1 MPQHVKRLSSVV
13 VCSCEQETTL
23 QLRNYILTLGGQ
35 HIHVVSVFN
44 NTNIT
49 SPKDIS
55 ESSREILLAKTS
67 TAEQQ
72 EFLSIKTPLTD
83 FYDLPDINPHLD
95 WPYEILH
102 DALLGYIKY

>member
-1 MPQHVKRLSSVV
+1 MRTGDNPAASELCSHSWRSTYPCR
-13 VCSCEQETTL
+13 VC
-23 QLRNYILTLGGQ
+23 
-35 HIHVVSVFN
+35 VFN

-55 ESSREILLAKTS
+55 ESSRERSLAKTI